1 MTSVHDFINMQNSM
15 MDSLF
20 PNTIRRIVAG
30 GDDISE
36 LIIELKEGNKT
47 LRYNPYLL
55 FMQSEEY
62 EETIQGFIEQWRE
75 ELRKSE

>member
-20 PNTIRRIVAG
+20 PNTIRHIVAG

-36 LIIELKEGNKT
+36 LIIELREGNKT
-47 LRYNPYLL
+47 LRYSPYQL

>member
-1 MTSVHDFINMQNSM
+1 MASVHDFINMQNNR
-15 MDSLF
+15 MDALF

-36 LIIELKEGNKT
+36 LVMELREENKT
-47 LRYNPYLL
+47 LRYSPYQL

-62 EETIQGFIEQWRE
+62 EETIQGFIEQWQE